1 MAAAYLQRSSTRHF
15 QDAINFVNFNQDF
28 TCISVGTK
36 NGYNLFNCDPFG
48 KCFAKGTCVL
58 FHIL

>member
-1 MAAAYLQRSSTRHF
+1 MAYIKRTAGTFNDS
-15 QDAINFVNFNQDF
+15 INFINFNQDF

-48 KCFAKGTCVL
+48 KCFAKSM
-58 FHIL
+58 